1 MNRNKINELIAK
13 FKKNMN
19 LQEYINFVDV
29 DITNSF
35 IDLIADN
42 EVQIQDNLEKI
53 ALIAYENS
61 ENIDK
66 FEEVIWE
73 IEDINNFNIDLEI
86 KNINQKNEESSIYF
100 NNIKLITNGYT
111 KVIAE
116 EIKKDAD
123 LFLERISIYNREFSN
138 INIDSIFKRVLTFQ
152 NKLIQIADSFCRIN
166 CNILNKHSENL
177 SRMGSLLKILEKR
190 YRIESKELLK
200 KIKEF
205 KRDNKK
211 QKIFNY
217 KELNSLAEK
226 NGYIYRNYNGDHKIY
241 IHQKSN
247 KIVVIP
253 QHTIGYGLSMEIQN
267 QIKINAIFKA
277 A

>member
-1 MNRNKINELIAK
+1 MKRNTINELIEK
-13 FKKNMN
+13 IKENMT
-19 LQEYINFVDV
+19 LTEYINFVDAEL
-29 DITNSF
+29 TNNF
-35 IDLIADN
+35 IDFIAEK

-53 ALIAYENS
+53 ALIAYENG

-86 KNINQKNEESSIYF
+86 KNINEKNEESNIYF
-100 NNIKLITNGYT
+100 DNIKLITSGYT

-138 INIDSIFKRVLTFQ
+138 INIDSIHKRLLTFQ
-152 NKLIQIADSFCRIN
+152 NKLIQVADSFSRIN
-166 CNILNKHSENL
+166 CNILNKHFQNL
-177 SRMGSLLKILEKR
+177 SRMKSLLKILEKR
-190 YRIESKELLK
+190 YRMESKELLK
-200 KIKEF
+200 KIKKF

-211 QKIFNY
+211 QKIFDY
-217 KELNSLAEK
+217 KELNSLAESK
-226 NGYIYRNYNGDHKIY
+226 GYIYRNYNGDHKVY
-241 IHQKSN
+241 IHKDSN

-253 QHTIGYGLSMEIQN
+253 QHKIGYGLSMEIQE
-267 QIKINAIFKA
+267 QIKFNAIVKVA
-277 A
+277 